1 MTRNPS
7 ETDADQKRK
16 VAWGGKKTRIFLV
29 DDHPFMRH
37 GLSEFI
43 ANQPNLVVCG
53 EADNARDALTAI
65 DRIKP
70 DLVITDIILP
80 GKSGLELTK
89 DIRAMHP
96 EIMILVMSMHDEPY
110 YAERV
115 LHAGARGYLMK
126 REGGTK
132 LVTAIQR
139 VLEGHVYVSESIAN
153 RILESFSRG
162 VSDSNGSPV
171 QKLTDRELEVFE
183 LIGQARTSR
192 EIAESLHI
200 SIKTVE
206 AHRANIKEKLNL
218 KGGPELIRLAVR
230 WVESKNSPGAEPAA

>member
-1 MTRNPS
+1 MTRKPP
-7 ETDADQKRK
+7 ETEAKRPAPLGARK
-16 VAWGGKKTRIFLV
+16 ARIFLV

-43 ANQPNLVVCG
+43 ANQPNMVVCG

-65 DRIKP
+65 DQLKP
-70 DLVITDIILP
+70 DMVITDIILP

-89 DIRAMHP
+89 DLRAMHP
-96 EIMILVMSMHDEPY
+96 DIAILVMSMHDEPY

-126 REGGTK
+126 REGSTK
-132 LVTAIQR
+132 LITAIQQ
-139 VLEGHVYVSESIAN
+139 VLDGHTYVSESIAN
-153 RILESFSRG
+153 RILESLSRG
-162 VSDSNGSPV
+162 RTEGDSPV
-171 QKLTDRELEVFE
+171 EKLTDRELEVFE

-192 EIAESLHI
+192 DIAEQLRI

-230 WVESKNSPGAEPAA
+230 WVESKNNGSSAV